1 MLGLKPLKEDEVLL
15 KRTADGSFIRPE
27 SAFRNFISNKPGSQF
42 PAEKDRYVLY
52 LSPGYPW
59 VRCLLFHPRT
69 AC

>member
-1 MLGLKPLKEDEVLL
+1 MLGLKPLKGDEVLL
-15 KRTADGSFIRPE
+15 KPTADGSFIRPE

-52 LSPGYPW
+52 LSPGCPW
-59 VRCLLFHPRT
+59 VRCLPSHPRA